1 MHRTELA
8 DRLGITSKRL
18 ITIANTLFEGESK
31 LTFTEDETLQV
42 KGVIEYM
49 RQKNEASVRKAVQQ
63 YKEAANSEF
72 AINLD
77 PRSNSSLIPR
87 KHGECGNTQLS
98 QQQLEIA
105 KKRALKQVVA
115 IQEASQLF
123 LADYLENGIPL
134 DEISEVELE
143 ALEVAGERVY
153 DAALGKYD
161 AVSNYLP
168 ALAQP
173 KMLSAAVN

>member
-18 ITIANTLFEGESK
+18 ITIANALFEGESK

-63 YKEAANSEF
+63 YKEVSLSETTVNS
-72 AINLD
+72 D

-87 KHGECGNTQLS
+87 KHGESGNTQLS

-105 KKRALKQVVA
+105 KKRALKQV
-115 IQEASQLF
+115 S
-123 LADYLENGIPL
+123 
-134 DEISEVELE
+134 
-143 ALEVAGERVY
+143 R
-153 DAALGKYD
+153 
-161 AVSNYLP
+161 
-168 ALAQP
+168 
-173 KMLSAAVN
+173 